1 MQNAEDPDSFSD
13 LDASMPEDTGG
24 GGSAF
29 DAPPVPLPLRPAPAA
44 AAAVADPQAFE
55 TISPMRIE
63 PPRKAIQFSFQF
75 SF

>member
-24 GGSAF
+24 AGSAF
-29 DAPPVPLPLRPAPAA
+29 DGPPAALPAPAPAAA

-55 TISPMRIE
+55 TMTPITSR
-63 PPRKAIQFSFQF
+63 PPRGMTL
-75 SF
+75 